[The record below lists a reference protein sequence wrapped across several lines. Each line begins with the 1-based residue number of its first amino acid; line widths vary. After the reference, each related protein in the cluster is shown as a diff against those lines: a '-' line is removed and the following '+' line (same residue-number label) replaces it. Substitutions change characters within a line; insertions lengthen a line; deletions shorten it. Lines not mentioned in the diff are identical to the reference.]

1 MEPPG
6 CGKCPGGFLVFSEVV
21 VMAPPTDIVIGA
33 NLMERASLQHGKGQI
48 EVASPSK
55 PIVRNQEQKPEREK
69 KPSLVQEL
77 QSAVDDMNR
86 KAQDLQRSVRFSVER
101 ELNMT
106 VVKVVNPQTDE
117 VVRQIPAKEFIEIAK
132 ALKESR
138 SLLFDAE
145 V

>member
-1 MEPPG
+1 
-6 CGKCPGGFLVFSEVV
+6 
-21 VMAPPTDIVIGA
+21 MAPPTDIVIGA